1 MEIRRTTV
9 EDLPRLLALY
19 ARARQFMADHGNP
32 NQWGPTHWPPEALL
46 RQDIAQGKSYVC
58 LEAGRV
64 VGTFFFTQG
73 KDVEP
78 TYRRIEAG
86 AWRDDS
92 PYGVVHRLASDGSV
106 PGTGRFC
113 LRWAY
118 AQCGHLRIDTSGT
131 TGSCRPCWR
140 KRAFS
145 PAAPFTWRRTP
156 TPGWPMKRAS
166 RSPPGSRGR
175 KAMPRSKNTSVDP

>member
-9 EDLPRLLALY
+9 EDLPQLLALY
-19 ARARQFMADHGNP
+19 AQARQFMADHGNP

-118 AQCGHLRIDTSGT
+118 AQCGHLRIDTHGDNRVMQTLLEKEGFLPCGT
-131 TGSCRPCWR
+131 IYVEEDPYPRIAYEKSQPQ
-140 KRAFS
+140 
-145 PAAPFTWRRTP
+145 PARE
-156 TPGWPMKRAS
+156 PGA
-166 RSPPGSRGR
+166 
-175 KAMPRSKNTSVDP
+175 

>member
-9 EDLPRLLALY
+9 EDLPRAAGPVCPGPAVY
-19 ARARQFMADHGNP
+19 GRPRQP
-32 NQWGPTHWPPEALL
+32 QSVGPTHWPPEALL

-118 AQCGHLRIDTSGT
+118 AQCGHLRIDTHGDNRVMQTLLEKEGFLPCGT
-131 TGSCRPCWR
+131 IYVEEDPYPRIAYEKSQPQ
-140 KRAFS
+140 
-145 PAAPFTWRRTP
+145 PARE
-156 TPGWPMKRAS
+156 PGA
-166 RSPPGSRGR
+166 
-175 KAMPRSKNTSVDP
+175 